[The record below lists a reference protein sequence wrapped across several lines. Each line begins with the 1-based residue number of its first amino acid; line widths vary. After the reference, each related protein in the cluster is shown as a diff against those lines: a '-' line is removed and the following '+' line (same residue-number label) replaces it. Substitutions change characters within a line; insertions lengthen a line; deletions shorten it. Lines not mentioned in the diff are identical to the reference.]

1 MTIASACAF
10 LASGCAHAPTHRSA
24 PTHHGSASPAAI
36 SESEAAPLEPE
47 LDIEALE
54 ELERV
59 QQARRTPPPRPQG
72 KPFTTAVVGSDGHTH
87 RIDIRLIDG
96 RAETRVD
103 GRVIPPERVM
113 VHARGLV
120 EILDEN
126 GRREL
131 AFVLPKGKSSVN
143 TTVGR

>member
-1 MTIASACAF
+1 M
-10 LASGCAHAPTHRSA
+10 
-24 PTHHGSASPAAI
+24 
-36 SESEAAPLEPE
+36 
-47 LDIEALE
+47 
-54 ELERV
+54 